1 MLWRI
6 TYSLPRY
13 LQRETSL
20 IPQVVAN
27 PQHGRLHEKY
37 ARLSSVTRTFFSEMS
52 QHAIGDRVVAGADP
66 EITRDIIIVPVH
78 KLTTSNGFD
87 ASVIDPVIG
96 ELMYSG

>member
-6 TYSLPRY
+6 SYSLPRY

-27 PQHGRLHEKY
+27 PQHARLHEKY

-52 QHAIGDRVVAGADP
+52 QHRVVAGADP

-78 KLTTSNGFD
+78 TLTTTENGM
-87 ASVIDPVIG
+87 
-96 ELMYSG
+96 LMGHKVMIRGIL